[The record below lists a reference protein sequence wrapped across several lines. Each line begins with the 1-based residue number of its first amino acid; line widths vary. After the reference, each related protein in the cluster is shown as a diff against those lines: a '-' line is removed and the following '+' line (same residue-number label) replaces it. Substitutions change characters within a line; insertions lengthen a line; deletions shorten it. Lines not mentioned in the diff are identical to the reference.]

1 MRFASELTPRLLLD
15 IHRPEDI
22 EAVSAIG
29 NDPRTWTHLPNAR
42 SVDRGSVE
50 EMLAMVDKSWREY
63 GLGSWIVRLRRDT
76 ALPGLE
82 PEVIPGLEPGMVLG
96 SGGVNLFLAGQCGGF
111 WNLGYRLHPDS
122 WGHGLATELS
132 IHAIRCAQ
140 KVRPEAPVIAR
151 VLTTNPASIAVAQKA
166 GLSIIWEGKPSDA
179 TCKLLNGVPAN
190 RIILADRMPSAGIS
204 EWLVS
209 LG

>member
-1 MRFASELTPRLLLD
+1 MRFASEFTPRLWLD
-15 IHRPEDI
+15 IHRSEDI
-22 EAVSAIG
+22 EAVSAIS

-50 EMLAMVDKSWREY
+50 EMLAMVDKSWREH
-63 GLGSWIVRLRRDT
+63 GLGSWIVRLRQDA

-82 PEVIPGLEPGMVLG
+82 PDAVPRLEPGMVLG
-96 SGGVNLFLAGQCGGF
+96 SGGVNLFSAGQHGEF

-132 IHAIRCAQ
+132 IHAISCAQ
-140 KVRPEAPVIAR
+140 EIRPEAPVIAR

-166 GLSIIWEGKPSDA
+166 GLSIIWEGKPLDA
-179 TCKLLNGVPAN
+179 TFKLLDGVPAN
-190 RIILADRMPSAGIS
+190 RIILADRMPSAGMR